1 MNESMSAE
9 ELTAWKA
16 QQEANR
22 EARLRQLYS
31 PAELWQRQQRSLE
44 ELARLVSQRKKQTAV
59 KEQGN

>member
-1 MNESMSAE
+1 MNEAMSGE
-9 ELTAWKA
+9 ELTAWKT

-44 ELARLVSQRKKQTAV
+44 ELARLVSQRKQQTAA
-59 KEQGN
+59 KELDN